1 MSENASGIAPENLF
15 VLALKLCNSVK
26 FEGSN
31 SDPDILFIDKLM
43 NWSVFIRA
51 KISIGPMKS
60 FPFILQQIT
69 NLV

>member
-43 NWSVFIRA
+43 N
-51 KISIGPMKS
+51 
-60 FPFILQQIT
+60 
-69 NLV
+69 